1 MIEENKKLKMPHDL
15 SMKDR
20 KILKLSGVSDVGSF
34 DDQMVVVT
42 TDLGELHVQGKNLHV
57 SKLNLA
63 NGEVDIDGLI
73 VALVYSGDSKTNKGL
88 LSKIFK

>member
-1 MIEENKKLKMPHDL
+1 MIEEKKIPHDL
-15 SMKDR
+15 SLKDR
-20 KILKLSGVSDVGSF
+20 KVLKLTGVSDVGSF
-34 DDQMVVVT
+34 DDQTVVVM

-57 SKLNLA
+57 SKLNLS

-73 VALVYSGDSKTNKGL
+73 VALVYSGDSRAKKGL